1 MKWFRGVLNY
11 FDIANNIGELLTRIS
26 LKLYYRSKH
35 SALRKVG
42 NVYKYGQGRQENIID
57 IFTLRKAT
65 RTSFKEYIVASQW
78 LKKRELLEYKDSAK
92 AFNGSNQYLWSLWTI
107 QRGKDA
113 VTKENLNPYDVEIHH
128 IKPISK
134 GGSNN
139 LENLILVSSKTH
151 DLIHHGIVKHFFKK
165 FFQSFESGFHHMLF
179 SRNII
184 VVSAAL
190 YLAQTADAHI
200 CSLCQ
205 FFLGHISH
213 QVNLLPRVLKIF
225 SQVCKSV

>member
-1 MKWFRGVLNY
+1 MRFTSWDLRLFWILIDNLKEYTACLKGFKFNSYSQCQDFMKWFRGILNY

-57 IFTLRKAT
+57 VFTLRKAT

-128 IKPISK
+128 IKPVSK

-151 DLIHHGIVKHFFKK
+151 YLIHHGKDLDKRFEKYRKH
-165 FFQSFESGFHHMLF
+165 
-179 SRNII
+179 
-184 VVSAAL
+184 
-190 YLAQTADAHI
+190 
-200 CSLCQ
+200 
-205 FFLGHISH
+205 
-213 QVNLLPRVLKIF
+213 LK
-225 SQVCKSV
+225 